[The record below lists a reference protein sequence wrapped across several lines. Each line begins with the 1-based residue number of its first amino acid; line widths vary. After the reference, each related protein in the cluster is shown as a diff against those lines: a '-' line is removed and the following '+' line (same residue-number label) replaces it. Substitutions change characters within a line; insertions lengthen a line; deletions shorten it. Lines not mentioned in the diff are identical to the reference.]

1 MVGHIPLE
9 DVILV
14 RIQVPQFLNIVKK
27 CEKKANFFAFDP
39 DSNAGAIILRAYGE

>member
-14 RIQVPQFLNIVKK
+14 RIQVSQHQINIWIKK
-27 CEKKANFFAFDP
+27 DYFC
-39 DSNAGAIILRAYGE
+39 GVRMILQIQSF